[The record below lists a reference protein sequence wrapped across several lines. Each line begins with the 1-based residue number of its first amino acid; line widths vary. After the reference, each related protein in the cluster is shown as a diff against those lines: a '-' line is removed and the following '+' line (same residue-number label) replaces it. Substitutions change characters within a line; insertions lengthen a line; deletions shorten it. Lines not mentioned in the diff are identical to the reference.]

1 MVKRINWLAILRGF
15 TILLVVMYH
24 VQLIDKTTGECHA
37 LCNAISHPFDYLRM
51 PVFIFSSGFLLY
63 VTRISRRVGV
73 SDLYKEK
80 FERIVIP
87 FIFFGIVYYAIKMLF
102 SSFVKTQ
109 VEASFTDFLLSYVFF
124 SNSPIA
130 HLWYLA
136 TLFSLMLLYPLFVY
150 VFKSNVRILLFGI
163 ISVVIYFFDF
173 SILEDYNYFNILYL
187 NKYIVFFYV
196 GMVVVHYKLYDYL
209 QGYIKTILL
218 LALYVV
224 SFLLEIRL
232 LAGISGIF
240 LFISLFMLIDRYVPK
255 LFSSYRNY
263 IYQIYLMSFI
273 FQPFVELILWKTLFY
288 NENLLMLFYV
298 INVAFG
304 IYGPV
309 LVSKLIERVPYRMVR
324 LCFGLK

>member
-1 MVKRINWLAILRGF
+1 
-15 TILLVVMYH
+15 
-24 VQLIDKTTGECHA
+24 
-37 LCNAISHPFDYLRM
+37 
-51 PVFIFSSGFLLY
+51 
-63 VTRISRRVGV
+63 
-73 SDLYKEK
+73 
-80 FERIVIP
+80 
-87 FIFFGIVYYAIKMLF
+87 
-102 SSFVKTQ
+102 
-109 VEASFTDFLLSYVFF
+109 
-124 SNSPIA
+124 
-130 HLWYLA
+130 
-136 TLFSLMLLYPLFVY
+136 
-150 VFKSNVRILLFGI
+150 
-163 ISVVIYFFDF
+163 
-173 SILEDYNYFNILYL
+173 
-187 NKYIVFFYV
+187 
-196 GMVVVHYKLYDYL
+196 MVVVHYKIYDYL

-224 SFLLEIRL
+224 FFLLEIRL

-240 LFISLFMLIDRYVPK
+240 LFISLFMLIDQYVPK

-309 LVSKLIERVPYRMVR
+309 LVSKLIERVPYKMVR

>member
-1 MVKRINWLAILRGF
+1 
-15 TILLVVMYH
+15 
-24 VQLIDKTTGECHA
+24 
-37 LCNAISHPFDYLRM
+37 
-51 PVFIFSSGFLLY
+51 
-63 VTRISRRVGV
+63 
-73 SDLYKEK
+73 
-80 FERIVIP
+80 
-87 FIFFGIVYYAIKMLF
+87 
-102 SSFVKTQ
+102 
-109 VEASFTDFLLSYVFF
+109 
-124 SNSPIA
+124 
-130 HLWYLA
+130 
-136 TLFSLMLLYPLFVY
+136 
-150 VFKSNVRILLFGI
+150 
-163 ISVVIYFFDF
+163 
-173 SILEDYNYFNILYL
+173 
-187 NKYIVFFYV
+187 
-196 GMVVVHYKLYDYL
+196 MVVVHYKLYGYL

-304 IYGPV
+304 IYSPV

>member
-1 MVKRINWLAILRGF
+1 
-15 TILLVVMYH
+15 
-24 VQLIDKTTGECHA
+24 
-37 LCNAISHPFDYLRM
+37 
-51 PVFIFSSGFLLY
+51 
-63 VTRISRRVGV
+63 
-73 SDLYKEK
+73 
-80 FERIVIP
+80 
-87 FIFFGIVYYAIKMLF
+87 
-102 SSFVKTQ
+102 
-109 VEASFTDFLLSYVFF
+109 
-124 SNSPIA
+124 
-130 HLWYLA
+130 
-136 TLFSLMLLYPLFVY
+136 
-150 VFKSNVRILLFGI
+150 
-163 ISVVIYFFDF
+163 
-173 SILEDYNYFNILYL
+173 
-187 NKYIVFFYV
+187 
-196 GMVVVHYKLYDYL
+196 MVVVHYKLYDYL

-240 LFISLFMLIDRYVPK
+240 LFISLFMLIDQYVPK